1 MSASAGYSRDEN
13 CQPLEVA
20 GRRRR
25 GGPTVIRWGVVGP
38 GIIATGFAEAMQ
50 WVDGGSITA
59 VASRS
64 AKRAEAFADRFD
76 IPRRYGDYEA
86 LAADPDVDA
95 AYVATP
101 HSRHEVDTLAL
112 LQAGKHVLCEKPFAL
127 NAEQAARMAAEA
139 RSRGLFLM
147 EAIWSRFLP
156 AYRSLVDVIGAGRI
170 GEPLLVEGDFGFRRP
185 VDPTHRHFAAELGG
199 GALLDLGIY
208 PLQLC
213 TLVLGPVE
221 RVVADGVVGETG
233 VDEVVTAL
241 SHHPAGRLGVV
252 KAAIRVNMTCT
263 ARISGTDGV
272 IDLPA
277 LMHCPDSLTVSSPSG
292 VERIDASYEG
302 NGLRFEI
309 DEVHRCLEA
318 GRTESAVVSLEE
330 SIALATTLDAIRA
343 ELGVV
348 YPGEEAGPTPQRSR

>member
-1 MSASAGYSRDEN
+1 
-13 CQPLEVA
+13 
-20 GRRRR
+20 
-25 GGPTVIRWGVVGP
+25 VIRWGVIGP

-50 WVDGGSITA
+50 WAEGGTITA

-64 AKRAEAFADRFD
+64 AERADAFGDRFG
-76 IPRRYGDYEA
+76 IPTRYGDYDA
-86 LAADPDVDA
+86 LAADPDVDVV
-95 AYVATP
+95 YVATP
-101 HSRHEVDTLAL
+101 HSRHEADTIGL
-112 LQAGKHVLCEKPFAL
+112 LRAGKHVLCEKPFAL
-127 NAEQAARMAAEA
+127 NARQAARMADEA

-156 AYRSLVDVIGAGRI
+156 AYRSLVDVIGEGRI

-185 VDPTHRHFAAELGG
+185 VDPAHRHFAPELGG

-208 PLQLC
+208 PIQLC
-213 TLVLGPVE
+213 TLVLGPVA

-241 SHHPAGRLGVV
+241 LHHRGEGLGVV
-252 KAAIRVNMTCT
+252 KAALRVGLTCT
-263 ARISGTDGV
+263 ARIAGTDGV

-277 LMHCPDSLTVSSPSG
+277 MMHCPNSLTVSSPAG
-292 VERIDASYEG
+292 VEHVDASYEG

-309 DEVHRCLEA
+309 DEVHRCLRE
-318 GRTESAVVSLEE
+318 GRTESTVVPLNE

-343 ELGVV
+343 ELGVI
-348 YPGEEAGPTPQRSR
+348 YPGE